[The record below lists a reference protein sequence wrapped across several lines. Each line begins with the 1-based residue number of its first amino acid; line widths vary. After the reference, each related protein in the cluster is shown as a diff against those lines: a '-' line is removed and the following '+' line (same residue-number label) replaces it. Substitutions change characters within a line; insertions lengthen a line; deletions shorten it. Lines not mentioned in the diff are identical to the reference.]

1 MIRKAKINSV
11 LVVLS
16 PDLTR
21 CERPMDSVL
30 LGRAASLAKARGC
43 RLQLF
48 HVCHDS
54 KLDAGLLADDERQVR
69 ERKRL
74 LDREATR
81 LAELAARLGEEQID
95 VNYEVRWDHPRTDAI
110 LRKIAD
116 AGPDLV
122 MKQARE
128 HRYLFGIK
136 TNTDWELGRRSPAD
150 VWLVN
155 DRIRGIDRILAAI
168 GNDFGN
174 PADITSPADYD
185 LLRTAK
191 SVANC
196 LRAEIF
202 PVNAYQLPTP
212 PQLLAGIGA
221 TSVAP
226 TSMQQA
232 LREQTLRQHSGAVRA
247 VASYFDIDR
256 DNVRIREGQP
266 NVVIPQ
272 VARSIEADMI
282 AMGAKTIGR
291 LERLVSS
298 LTFEPVMAG
307 TDCDILIVRDDD
319 PSQLPDAEPAP
330 LRGKPKYDVKQA
342 LTWPRSVFD
351 SPAQVAR
358 QTAIS
363 RELRDRILRAWE
375 YDIRAE
381 MLAES
386 EGGTVKDIDA
396 GALDEIEAAKA
407 HLERKSPGNTRGSEP
422 VNERLEDL
430 KRSP

>member
-1 MIRKAKINSV
+1 MNRKATINTV
-11 LVVLS
+11 LVVLG
-16 PDLTR
+16 PDLVR
-21 CERPMDSVL
+21 PEQPMKSALLERAV
-30 LGRAASLAKARGC
+30 ALAKARGC
-43 RLQLF
+43 VLELF
-48 HVCHDS
+48 HVCHDTN
-54 KLDAGLLADDERQVR
+54 LDAGLFADDDRQVR
-69 ERKRL
+69 NRKRL
-74 LDREATR
+74 LDDDATR

-110 LRKIAD
+110 LRKIVD
-116 AGPDLV
+116 VRPDLV
-122 MKQARE
+122 MKQARD
-128 HRYLFGIK
+128 HRYLFGIR
-136 TNTDWELGRRSPAD
+136 TNTDWELGRRSPAN

-155 DRIRGIDRILAAI
+155 ERIRGIDRIVAAV
-168 GNDFGN
+168 GNDFGD
-174 PADITSPADYD
+174 PADITTPADYD
-185 LLRTAK
+185 LLRAANT
-191 SVANC
+191 VATS

-226 TSMQQA
+226 TSMQQS
-232 LREQTLRQHSGAVRA
+232 LREQTSRQHSGAVRA

-256 DNVRIREGQP
+256 DNVRIHEGQP

-272 VARSIEADMI
+272 VARSVEADMI

-291 LERLVSS
+291 LERLVRS

-307 TDCDILIVRDDD
+307 TDCDILIVREGDA
-319 PSQLPDAEPAP
+319 SQVPDAVPKP
-330 LRGKPKYDVKQA
+330 LRGEPKYDLNKA
-342 LTWPRSVFD
+342 LTWPQAVFD

-358 QTAIS
+358 QSAIS
-363 RELRDRILRAWE
+363 CELRNRILQAWE

-396 GALDEIEAAKA
+396 GTLDEIEAAKA
-407 HLERKSPGNTRGSEP
+407 
-422 VNERLEDL
+422 RLEQQGPDGP
-430 KRSP
+430 SPADRPTA